1 MNKKVVLMI
10 LDGWGIATNPKVSAI
25 DQANTEF
32 VDSLYK
38 KYPHSKLQASG
49 MAVGLPDRQ
58 MGNSEVG
65 HMNIGAGRVVY
76 QDLVKVNKA
85 VDENTLSHNGTLLE
99 ALKYAQDN
107 YKSIHLIGLVSDGG
121 VHSHIKHLKGI
132 CSIAHEHGIRDV
144 FVHVFTDGRD
154 CDPKSG
160 LGFLKELQSHLDQ
173 TTGQIASITGR
184 YYAMDR
190 DKRWS
195 RVKLAYDAMVHGV
208 GKATTNIFKA
218 VEESYAEDVTDEFI
232 KPIIHLKGNGTP
244 LATIQEG
251 DVVMCFNFRTDRGRQ
266 ITMALSQQ
274 DFPQENMHKMDL
286 YYITMTNY
294 DRTFEN
300 VHVIFSKD
308 NLENTLGEVLSKHG
322 KKQLRIAETEKYPH
336 VTFFFSGGRE
346 SLFEG
351 EDRILCPSPKV
362 ATYDLQ
368 PEMSADDIRE
378 KIITVLEKQE
388 VDFVCLNFANP
399 DMVGHTGIFEAAVKA
414 CETVDAC
421 TRDVVTAGL
430 ENGYTFIIIADHGNS
445 DIMINEDG
453 SPNTAHTTNLVPCI
467 LVDES
472 YQKPIK
478 DGKLGDLAPTILTLM
493 GLPIPDEMT
502 GKILI

>member
-85 VDENTLSHNGTLLE
+85 VDENTLSQNGTLLE

-107 YKSIHLIGLVSDGG
+107 HKSIHLIGLVSDGG

-195 RVKLAYDAMVHGV
+195 RVKLAYDAMVHGE
-208 GKATTNIFKA
+208 GIATTNIQ
-218 VEESYAEDVTDEFI
+218 
-232 KPIIHLKGNGTP
+232 GTK
-244 LATIQEG
+244 L
-251 DVVMCFNFRTDRGRQ
+251 VV
-266 ITMALSQQ
+266 
-274 DFPQENMHKMDL
+274 
-286 YYITMTNY
+286 
-294 DRTFEN
+294 
-300 VHVIFSKD
+300 
-308 NLENTLGEVLSKHG
+308 
-322 KKQLRIAETEKYPH
+322 
-336 VTFFFSGGRE
+336 
-346 SLFEG
+346 
-351 EDRILCPSPKV
+351 
-362 ATYDLQ
+362 
-368 PEMSADDIRE
+368 
-378 KIITVLEKQE
+378 
-388 VDFVCLNFANP
+388 
-399 DMVGHTGIFEAAVKA
+399 
-414 CETVDAC
+414 
-421 TRDVVTAGL
+421 
-430 ENGYTFIIIADHGNS
+430 
-445 DIMINEDG
+445 
-453 SPNTAHTTNLVPCI
+453 
-467 LVDES
+467 
-472 YQKPIK
+472 
-478 DGKLGDLAPTILTLM
+478 
-493 GLPIPDEMT
+493 
-502 GKILI
+502 